1 MTLFVRNTPVVVRER
16 SGDNQRP
23 IAGATI
29 HIEVRVKENG
39 NPGTQHHTATTNR
52 DGRAIFEAL
61 PIGKFRVWGE
71 RSDGSPID
79 IVAIDGLQIAPGARP
94 WLREKNLQE
103 FGTSFDILAL
113 PPPIMLNFRLPDDQD
128 ANKQWRLRRSTGAA
142 ESETWYRLN
151 DDELEYLRDN
161 GNNATIL
168 VHGYNVALG
177 EPPTGTLPERLP
189 ALQVGQGR
197 TTDDREAHGATRI
210 GRTNATTRGYVD
222 PLRLKDV
229 MRSVDDEAFD
239 HPHQRMAS
247 ALNGSQTWAWH
258 LGMEGN
264 LNRAAGGDNKVDYTR
279 YQRVVGVTWSGNRGS
294 IDFWGAELAA
304 NQTGRLLVPLLCQ
317 LADEGIAVNL
327 IAHSLGARVVLTAL
341 NLMAQLPEPRTVDQL
356 FLWEPAVTENALGEP
371 DDYNEAD
378 FAADPSEF
386 PDPLG
391 HERFPDAAGA
401 AERIVVL
408 YSQRDNILGPQ
419 PASYDVDI
427 DTEGEGDYA
436 PESPEEQE
444 RIMEEIGEYEWV
456 AGIYTERYRLS
467 GHISQRYDAGWMY
480 RVPINGADD
489 IERRRAHFR
498 RQLTRESERI
508 HYNADQLGGEVPL
521 PKYDQ
526 LLPWAREIAFDY
538 YAIEALVNR
547 LAKLASNGPGLPRTQ
562 PRAMGWAG
570 PNADNPQI
578 ERLRESGKLE
588 EVNQT
593 GQLATHSA
601 MWFPD
606 QRLFEQIVRAQ
617 VWERFMKE
625 IGFGTYS

>member
-1 MTLFVRNTPVVVRER
+1 
-16 SGDNQRP
+16 
-23 IAGATI
+23 
-29 HIEVRVKENG
+29 
-39 NPGTQHHTATTNR
+39 
-52 DGRAIFEAL
+52 
-61 PIGKFRVWGE
+61 
-71 RSDGSPID
+71 
-79 IVAIDGLQIAPGARP
+79 
-94 WLREKNLQE
+94 
-103 FGTSFDILAL
+103 
-113 PPPIMLNFRLPDDQD
+113 MLNFRLPDDDD
-128 ANKQWRLRRSTGAA
+128 ANKESRLRRTAEAA

-151 DDELEYLRDN
+151 KDELEYLREN

-168 VHGYNVALG
+168 VHGYNVPLG
-177 EPPTGTLPERLP
+177 EPPTGTQPEHLP
-189 ALQVGQGR
+189 ALQTAQSGG
-197 TTDDREAHGATRI
+197 DDSQENRGATRV
-210 GRTNATTRGYVD
+210 GRTDATTRGYVD
-222 PLRLKDV
+222 PLRLKDA
-229 MRSVDDEAFD
+229 MRSVDDDAFD
-239 HPHQRMAS
+239 HPHHRMAS

-294 IDFWGAELAA
+294 VDFWGAEMAA

-317 LADEGIAVNL
+317 LADEGIGVNL

-356 FLWEPAVTENALGEP
+356 FLWEPAVTENALAEP

-419 PASYDVDI
+419 PESYDVDI

-467 GHISQRYDAGWMY
+467 GHISQRYNAGWMY
-480 RVPINGADD
+480 RRPMNGTDD
-489 IERRRAHFR
+489 IERRKAHFR
-498 RQLTRESERI
+498 QQLTRESERI

-547 LAKLASNGPGLPRTQ
+547 LAKLASHGPGLPRTQ

-570 PNADNPQI
+570 PNRSIKEIADLFGD
-578 ERLRESGKLE
+578 RLEA
-588 EVNQT
+588 VDQT